1 MVEACEGHVRGF
13 LAGSDRRLMNESE
26 TTGYGRQ
33 QLHQCYLQAGRLF
46 TRLHGQTLELRR
58 HHAELLGRP
67 YDARFMQLDSRHASM
82 DDGDD
87 DLWEGKGVVL
97 VVSPLL
103 MKITRR
109 DEEVFRH
116 VLVKAV
122 VWVDV

>member
-1 MVEACEGHVRGF
+1 
-13 LAGSDRRLMNESE
+13 
-26 TTGYGRQ
+26 
-33 QLHQCYLQAGRLF
+33 
-46 TRLHGQTLELRR
+46 
-58 HHAELLGRP
+58 
-67 YDARFMQLDSRHASM
+67 M